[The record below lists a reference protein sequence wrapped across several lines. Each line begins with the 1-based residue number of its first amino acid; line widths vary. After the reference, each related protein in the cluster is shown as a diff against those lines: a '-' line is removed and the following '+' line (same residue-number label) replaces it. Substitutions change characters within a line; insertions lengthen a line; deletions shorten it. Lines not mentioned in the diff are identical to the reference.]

1 MNPVPEPLTLMAVP
15 GLGLGPEAWRPTLD
29 HLCDGRVRTLPG
41 FGKPAPRSTD
51 LSPAAVATAVVAEL
65 EDHDDRRVVLLGH
78 SASCQ
83 VVAWVAAAAPERVAA
98 LVLVGPTTD
107 PRAASWR
114 GLVARWLATAVH
126 ETPRQVPSLVRQY
139 SRTTLTVM
147 ARAMEAA
154 RHDDISELLTRAAVP
169 TLVVRGRHDAIC
181 PADWAERVASLGGE
195 GSRAVTLPAGG
206 HMVPLTH
213 GRLVAATVSE
223 FLTE

>member
-1 MNPVPEPLTLMAVP
+1 MAIP

-29 HLCDGRVRTLPG
+29 HLGGTVRTLPG
-41 FGKPAPRSTD
+41 FGKPAPKTED
-51 LSPAAVATAVVAEL
+51 LSPAAVATRVVAEL
-65 EDHDDRRVVLLGH
+65 EADDDRRVVLLGH

-83 VVAWVAAAAPERVAA
+83 VAAWVAAAAPDRVAA

-107 PRAASWR
+107 PRAATWR
-114 GLVARWLATAVH
+114 RLVARWLATAVH

-139 SRTTLTVM
+139 SRTTLPVM
-147 ARAMEAA
+147 VRAMEAA
-154 RHDDISELLTRAAVP
+154 RHDDISEPLARAGVP

-181 PADWAERVASLGGE
+181 PADWAERVAAVGGE

-213 GRLVAATVSE
+213 GPLVAATVSD
-223 FLTE
+223 FLAG